1 MSFLSKL
8 KSFFSSEYVDETN
21 EDYIC
26 SQCPIQK
33 MSYQDLQTY
42 KNQVKVQKYC
52 KKYFGTQVK
61 ITQYH
66 VITNNEEKV
75 VCIKKE
81 N

>member
-1 MSFLSKL
+1 MN
-8 KSFFSSEYVDETN
+8 Y
-21 EDYIC
+21 Y
-26 SQCPIQK
+26 
-33 MSYQDLQTY
+33 DLQTY

-52 KKYFGTQVK
+52 EKHFGTQVK

-66 VITNNEEKV
+66 VITNNEDKV